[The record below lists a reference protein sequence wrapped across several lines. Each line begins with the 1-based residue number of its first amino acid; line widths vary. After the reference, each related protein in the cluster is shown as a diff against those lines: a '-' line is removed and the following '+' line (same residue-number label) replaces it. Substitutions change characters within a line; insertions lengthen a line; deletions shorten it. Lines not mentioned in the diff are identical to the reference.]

1 MITLEQ
7 ISTKLDNILNGVDEE
22 TSSLVSPANEK
33 YFFKVATEGLSFTNQ
48 NDMISGKN
56 FIPVFVS
63 SFGGE
68 FNPVK
73 GLGEANLSIQVQFYY
88 QAELKNDFYKITE
101 FLIDV
106 FVGNLLTFDTQK
118 AVCNIEPPT
127 YGELQTNDI
136 TKFKDWVTSTYKQ
149 PIKVS
154 SVYMT
159 MTMILHISTAKD
171 IGLAGGFMYGN
182 SFTTSLSLKTSGESV
197 YDETNPVF
205 ASNIELVTST
215 PSAEQILGT
224 NSIVS
229 LPLNTAYTKQ
239 LPLYVKNT
247 PFYLNIFK
255 EHFDRNLQNCI
266 LTITDTLSFKILNG
280 GVEETQTITRD
291 SGKYCISNVSISF
304 TKGTLLVVTLT
315 LSDRIGE

>member
-33 YFFKVATEGLSFTNQ
+33 YFFKVATEGLNFTNQ

-106 FVGNLLTFDTQK
+106 FVGNLLTFDIQK

-136 TKFKDWVTSTYKQ
+136 TKFKEWVTSTYKQ

-159 MTMILHISTAKD
+159 MTMMLHISTAKD
-171 IGLAGGFMYGN
+171 IGLVGGFMYGN
-182 SFTTSLSLKTSGESV
+182 SYSCSITINDTSGNTILTDTS
-197 YDETNPVF
+197 PVF
-205 ASNIELVTST
+205 VNSSQTMEATPNSEQVLGSPYSLGLPNISAYGKTIPLYIKNTTGYALLV
-215 PSAEQILGT
+215 QKILDRET
-224 NSIVS
+224 QNLIVS
-229 LPLNTAYTKQ
+229 FTET
-239 LPLYVKNT
+239 
-247 PFYLNIFK
+247 
-255 EHFDRNLQNCI
+255 FDGLKLVNL
-266 LTITDTLSFKILNG
+266 
-280 GVEETQTITRD
+280 
-291 SGKYCISNVSISF
+291 SNVSHTSTYFINSV
-304 TKGTLLVVTLT
+304 LLVPAKGSLLNIALT
-315 LSDRIGE
+315 LGDRL

>member
-56 FIPVFVS
+56 FIPVFIG

-73 GLGEANLSIQVQFYY
+73 GLGQADLQIQVQFYY
-88 QAELKNDFYKITE
+88 QADLKEDFYKLTD
-101 FLIDV
+101 FLVDV
-106 FVGNLLTFDTQK
+106 FVGGYLTFGTQK

-136 TKFKDWVTSTYKQ
+136 TKFKEWVTTTYKQ

-159 MTMILHISTAKD
+159 MTMTLHISTAKD
-171 IGLAGGFMYGN
+171 VGLEGGFMYGN
-182 SFTTSLSLKTSGESV
+182 DARITRVEFKQTTYAQNGTPTTETILT
-197 YDETNPVF
+197 DETPIIIERADINDTTP
-205 ASNIELVTST
+205 ASQ
-215 PSAEQILGT
+215 QILDSYYAKG
-224 NSIVS
+224 IGA
-229 LPLNTAYTKQ
+229 NTSVVKQ
-239 LPLYVKNT
+239 LPLIIKNT
-247 PFYLNIFK
+247 SGYKDLLSKLELDRAQQSIFV
-255 EHFDRNLQNCI
+255 EVDETI
-266 LTITDTLSFKILNG
+266 DIDTGLTITTTYQIINYSRG
-280 GVEETQTITRD
+280 TSV
-291 SGKYCISNVSISF
+291 GKLFSIS
-304 TKGTLLVVTLT
+304 LTLT
-315 LSDRIGE
+315 PRA